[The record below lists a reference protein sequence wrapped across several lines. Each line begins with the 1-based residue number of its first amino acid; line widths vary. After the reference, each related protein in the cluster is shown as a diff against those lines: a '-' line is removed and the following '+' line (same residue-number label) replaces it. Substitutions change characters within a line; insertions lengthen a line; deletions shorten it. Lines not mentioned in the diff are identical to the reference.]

1 MGKKIFGDIQS
12 LADNPRPHGYEQ
24 LTGKGKLYRLP
35 VGPGKDYRIIYE
47 VEDDKLLISIL
58 KIGDRKEIYRDL

>member
-1 MGKKIFGDIQS
+1 
-12 LADNPRPHGYEQ
+12 

-58 KIGDRKEIYRDL
+58 KMGDRKEIYRDL